1 MGKLLEELARA
12 QLEFKP
18 ISKSGKNPFLHND
31 YATLDDIVNATKDAL
46 ANHGISIIHRTE
58 AKTDKTFFITEIKHF
73 EDDDAE
79 LSTATAIDT
88 FMKVSDKQTAIQI
101 YGSIITYL
109 RRYHIGMLL
118 NLCTDEDMDGNDGGK
133 ADKKEKPKESPKPE
147 QKPQE
152 NPADDKLS
160 QQAEE
165 FVNRLMEFDTKFA
178 LPEWKKK
185 HQEEINKLPSA
196 DRAAV
201 MKVYSEQLKK
211 LSMAAHAEPELDGLG
226 NGESEHNPPA

>member
-1 MGKLLEELARA
+1 MGKLLEELAKA

-18 ISKSGKNPFLHND
+18 ISKSGKNPFLHNS
-31 YATLDDIVNATKDAL
+31 YATLDDVVNATKDAL

-73 EDDDAE
+73 DDDAE

-118 NLCTDEDMDGNDGGK
+118 NLCTDEDIDGNDNNGK
-133 ADKKEKPKESPKPE
+133 SEKKE
-147 QKPQE
+147 QKPKQDDKTKE
-152 NPADDKLS
+152 NPADDNLS
-160 QQAEE
+160 QQAET

-185 HQEEINKLPSA
+185 HQEDINRLSSA
-196 DRAAV
+196 DRTAV
-201 MKVYSEQLKK
+201 MKVYSERLKA
-211 LSMAAHAEPELDGLG
+211 LSMASSEPELDGLG
-226 NGESEHNPPA
+226 DGESEHNPPA